1 MKNYLSESLY
11 LSRALHQVSVSR
23 SPSDR
28 RLTHGCGTGWLDLGP
43 FPKSYDLD
51 GR

>member
-28 RLTHGCGTGWLDLGP
+28 LTHGCGTGWLDLGP